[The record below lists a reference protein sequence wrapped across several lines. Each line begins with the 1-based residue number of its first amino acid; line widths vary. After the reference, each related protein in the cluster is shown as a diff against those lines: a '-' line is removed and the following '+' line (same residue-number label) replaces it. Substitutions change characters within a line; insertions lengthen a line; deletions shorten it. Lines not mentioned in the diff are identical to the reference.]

1 MTAPSPQ
8 PVRSEIEVHYEV
20 AQFLNSE
27 AALLDHG
34 DFASWL
40 ELMTKDIRYL
50 MPVRVTVARSDA
62 DAAVLGS
69 MAHFDEDLYSL
80 RKRTQR
86 LLGDHAW
93 TEDPP
98 SRTRRFV
105 TNVRVAT
112 GDNANELVVH
122 SYLLVFRSR
131 LDVRTPEWIS
141 AERRDVLRRVD
152 GTLRLALREITADEA
167 VLRTQNLAIF
177 L

>member
-1 MTAPSPQ
+1 MSGPWEGAAPTG
-8 PVRSEIEVHYEV
+8 IELHYEV
-20 AQFLNSE
+20 SNFLTNE
-27 AALLDHG
+27 AALLDG
-34 DFASWL
+34 GAYAAWL
-40 ELMTKDIRYL
+40 ELMTEDIRYR

-62 DAAVLGS
+62 DVAVLGD

-80 RKRTQR
+80 GKRAQR

-112 GDNANELVVH
+112 SEGSDEFVVH

-131 LDVRTPEWIS
+131 LDVRPPEWVS
-141 AERRDVLRRVD
+141 AERRDVLRRLD
-152 GTLRLALREITADEA
+152 GALRLARRDITADEA